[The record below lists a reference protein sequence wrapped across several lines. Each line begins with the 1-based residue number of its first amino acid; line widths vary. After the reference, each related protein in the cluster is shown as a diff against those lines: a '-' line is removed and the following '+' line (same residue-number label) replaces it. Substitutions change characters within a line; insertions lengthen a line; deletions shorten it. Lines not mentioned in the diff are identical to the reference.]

1 MKIYFDSIKDIV
13 VWTRTNMLA
22 LGIFVDMKLWKQN
35 MLPLKLKVQGENLI
49 FKCPRL
55 YNVIA
60 LLHKRF

>member
-1 MKIYFDSIKDIV
+1 MKIYFDSIKDKV
-13 VWTRTNMLA
+13 VWTHTNMLA

-49 FKCPRL
+49 FKCPRF
-55 YNVIA
+55 YNLIA